1 MVILNFL
8 INQVFGVAAI
18 FLALIALVGLLLQKK
33 DFGDIMSGT
42 FKTAVGV
49 IILQQGAG
57 ILVSSIVPLAGAIAA
72 LNPASAVAPS
82 MDTGVFME
90 QYGFEIGVAMIFGFL
105 LNILVARFTKW
116 KAVFLTGHML
126 YWFPF
131 VFVAVAV
138 SAGFTG
144 APLLIIS
151 SLTTAAYYVVAP
163 NLVRPY
169 IKDVIGDD
177 SFTLGHP
184 STIFVLI
191 GGFLAGKFG
200 DKSTS
205 TEDIEMPKNLR
216 FLKEVAITGS
226 VVIILTYV
234 VLTIAFAITGIDYAK
249 LYALTE
255 TNGLFKFIVTS
266 GLTFGAGLTILLLGV
281 RMMIAEIVPA
291 FTGIQEKL
299 IPNAIPAYDC
309 PLLFPYAPNAVMIG
323 FLISMATSVIMI
335 IVCSSLNIF
344 KYTVVPVVIT
354 CFFECG
360 TAAVVG
366 NARGG
371 RRGAYI
377 SAAISGIALVLLMGW
392 SLPFVENT
400 IAGWLIGNAGQDFSL
415 WSIIEGY
422 VIRVIPR

>member
-1 MVILNFL
+1 MGILNFL
-8 INQVFGVAAI
+8 INQIFGVAAI

-33 DFGDIMSGT
+33 SFTDIMSGT
-42 FKTAVGV
+42 FKTAIGV

-57 ILVSSIVPLAGAIAA
+57 ILVNSLVPLAGSIAA
-72 LNPASAVAPS
+72 LNPAASVAPS
-82 MDTGVFME
+82 MDAGVYME

-105 LNILVARFTKW
+105 LNLLVARFTKW

-131 VFVAVAV
+131 VFVAVGV
-138 SAGFTG
+138 TAGFQG
-144 APLLIIS
+144 VPLLVIA
-151 SLTTAAYYVVAP
+151 SLTTAVYYVIAP

-169 IKDVIGDD
+169 IKDVTGDD

-184 STIFVLI
+184 STVFVLI

-200 DKSTS
+200 DKSKS
-205 TEDIEMPKNLR
+205 TEDIEMPKNMR

-226 VVIILTYV
+226 IVIMLTYI
-234 VLTIAFAITGIDYAK
+234 VLTVIYTIIGINYGE
-249 LYALTE
+249 LYGLTE

-266 GLTFGAGLTILLLGV
+266 GLTFGAGLTVLLLGV

-291 FTGIQEKL
+291 FTGIQEKI

-323 FLISMATSVIMI
+323 FLISMASSVIMI
-335 IVCSSLNIF
+335 IACSSLNLF

-377 SAAISGIALVLLMGW
+377 SAAVSGIVLVLLMGW

-400 IAGWLIGNAGQDFSL
+400 IAGWLISNAGQDFSL
-415 WSIIEGY
+415 WAIIEGLILKG
-422 VIRVIPR
+422 VPR